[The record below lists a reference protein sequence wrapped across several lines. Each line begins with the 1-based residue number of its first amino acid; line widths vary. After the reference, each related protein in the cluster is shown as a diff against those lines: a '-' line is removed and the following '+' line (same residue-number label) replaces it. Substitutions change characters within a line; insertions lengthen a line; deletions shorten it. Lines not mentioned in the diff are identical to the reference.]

1 MKKSIPRYIIHA
13 RGFTL
18 VEILI
23 AMVLLS
29 MTLLLMFSS
38 LYTANK
44 YWQMGEKTIEKNE
57 EKRLVSQFIRNQ
69 IAQAVPILWIEKGQ
83 RKLLF
88 QGNSDE
94 LRFVSTLPAHRGGGG
109 LSVLILKV
117 VTTDSTKQLGL
128 SYSLLD
134 PDTTPFIDSISDYEE
149 FVVIANDIDTINL
162 SYFGKT
168 KNDEKTRWFEEWDS
182 EAYMP
187 QLVRLR
193 IYPQDHSLNSNND
206 WPFIDIPIQASFVRG
221 RPEFMIQAV
230 TSL

>member
-1 MKKSIPRYIIHA
+1 MKKSIPINIIQL

-29 MTLLLMFSS
+29 MTLLLLFSS
-38 LYTANK
+38 LYTVNK

-57 EKRLVSQFIRNQ
+57 ETRLVSQFIRRQ
-69 IAQAVPILWIEKGQ
+69 ITQAVPILWVEKGE

-88 QGNSDE
+88 QGKQKE
-94 LRFVSTLPAHRGGGG
+94 LRFVSTLPAYRGGGG
-109 LSVLILKV
+109 LHTLTLKIV
-117 VTTDSTKQLGL
+117 ATDSTNQLGL
-128 SYSLLD
+128 SYHLLD
-134 PDTTPFIDSISDYEE
+134 PDKIPFSDSINDHE
-149 FVVIANDIDTINL
+149 FVVIADDIDTISL
-162 SYFGKT
+162 SYFGIT
-168 KNDEKTRWFEEWDS
+168 KNDEEARWYKEWDS

-193 IYPQDHSLNSNND
+193 IHSQNHNTNKNND
-206 WPFIDIPIQASFVRG
+206 WPPIEIPIQASFVRG
-221 RPEFMIQAV
+221 LPEFMIQAI